1 MLETFSQL
9 AGRSQDMLESFSTVA
24 GHFQD
29 MLETFST
36 VAGRFRVFPKPS
48 YRITKVT

>member
-1 MLETFSQL
+1 MLETFSTV
-9 AGRSQDMLESFSTVA
+9 AGHFQDMLETFSTVA

>member
-9 AGRSQDMLESFSTVA
+9 AGRFQDMLETFSQLA
-24 GHFQD
+24 GRFQD